1 MRSEA
6 QGATRPPRAQPGL
19 PYDWTTRSVVPV
31 AVSQLLRGRS
41 CLRLLVEHIRLTHSK
56 LKDHRTTSIE
66 PHRNMVQNYF
76 ATHLAPVWQALR
88 DETQTALLLVW
99 QAASRYWSSSR
110 CSPATPSTTAPATT
124 GTPKDSKN
132 TAPPTKRARQ
142 RGEKPPP
149 MPTPTELK
157 KPEAKKEKDPPLV
170 IDEERLAEKARQAEK
185 LFGIKA
191 EQYKQAVVE
200 ATAEANAGVHV
211 DDRDM
216 DLGGGGSAL
225 MSLIPFLLCAGV
237 LVAYVRS
244 ASSPAGPPPSFA
256 AFLARAFPREARVF
270 GWVNR

>member
-1 MRSEA
+1 M
-6 QGATRPPRAQPGL
+6 
-19 PYDWTTRSVVPV
+19 
-31 AVSQLLRGRS
+31 
-41 CLRLLVEHIRLTHSK
+41 RLLVEHIRLTHAK

-88 DETQTALLLVW
+88 DETQTALLAGLAGGIAILVILTLFPGDPFDYG
-99 QAASRYWSSSR
+99 AGDDGNAEGLKKYR
-110 CSPATPSTTAPATT
+110 
-124 GTPKDSKN
+124 
-132 TAPPTKRARQ
+132 
-142 RGEKPPP
+142 
-149 MPTPTELK
+149 ELK

-270 GWVNR
+270 GWVAESVPAPRLAPTLVPSVSPDIASAAGGEL

>member
-1 MRSEA
+1 M
-6 QGATRPPRAQPGL
+6 
-19 PYDWTTRSVVPV
+19 
-31 AVSQLLRGRS
+31 
-41 CLRLLVEHIRLTHSK
+41 RLLVEHIRLTHAK

-66 PHRNMVQNYF
+66 PLRKMVQNYF

-88 DETQTALLLVW
+88 DETQTALLAGLAGGIAILVILTLFPGDPFDYGAGDDGNAEGLKKYR
-99 QAASRYWSSSR
+99 AAYE
-110 CSPATPSTTAPATT
+110 
-124 GTPKDSKN
+124 
-132 TAPPTKRARQ
+132 RARQ

-270 GWVNR
+270 GWVAESVPAPRLAPTLVPSVAPDVASAAGGEL